1 MFDRSRRMLEILST
15 ARRYGLGEI
24 AGDAAP
30 TWLLGKPRS
39 FDEPLNVRLRL
50 ALEELGPVF
59 VKFGQTLSTR
69 RDLLPEGMAEELS
82 KLQDEVPPFEGAEAR
97 RLIESAYGHSLD
109 KFFEHF
115 ETEPM
120 AAASIAQVHSAR
132 LHAREGEAQG
142 REVVVKVLRPDVHER
157 IERDVAVLYRLA
169 GLAARFHPEAKRLR
183 PVEIVAEYDRI
194 ITDELDLMR
203 EGANASQLGRNWAGS
218 DLIVHPEIHF
228 DYSTETVLVMEHMY
242 GVPIDDVDTLKAAG
256 ADFKVLAE
264 RGVEIFFK
272 QVFRDNFFHA
282 DMHPGNI
289 LVQPEVPHRPRY
301 VGLDFGIVGSLTADD
316 QRYLAENFLAFFNQD
331 YRKIAELHVE
341 SGWMPA
347 DTSIEEFEGAI
358 RTVSEPIM
366 NKPLAE
372 ISFGLF
378 LVRLF
383 KIARRYRYQ
392 VQPQLVLLQK
402 TVLNVEGL
410 GRDLYPQLDLW
421 ATAKPV
427 LEEWM
432 RHRASPR
439 VAAERMRNQ
448 LPQIMDGLPGMAT
461 KLMKRVDEGTNPA
474 ARELERALTDITHE
488 LRSARRA
495 MRWTVVGTGLVVSG
509 VLLVIYPPAP
519 IWVGIV
525 GGLAG
530 LGCWVRASR
539 G

>member
-1 MFDRSRRMLEILST
+1 M
-15 ARRYGLGEI
+15 
-24 AGDAAP
+24 
-30 TWLLGKPRS
+30 
-39 FDEPLNVRLRL
+39 
-50 ALEELGPVF
+50 
-59 VKFGQTLSTR
+59 
-69 RDLLPEGMAEELS
+69 
-82 KLQDEVPPFEGAEAR
+82 
-97 RLIESAYGHSLD
+97 
-109 KFFEHF
+109 
-115 ETEPM
+115 
-120 AAASIAQVHSAR
+120 
-132 LHAREGEAQG
+132 
-142 REVVVKVLRPDVHER
+142 
-157 IERDVAVLYRLA
+157 
-169 GLAARFHPEAKRLR
+169 
-183 PVEIVAEYDRI
+183 AEYDRI
-194 ITDELDLMR
+194 INDELDLMR

-228 DYSTETVLVMEHMY
+228 DYSTETVLVMEYMR

-256 ADFKVLAE
+256 VDFKVLAE

-301 VGLDFGIVGSLTADD
+301 VGLDFGIVGSLTVDD

-331 YRKIAELHVE
+331 YRRIAELHVE

-432 RHRASPR
+432 HHRASPR
-439 VAAERMRNQ
+439 VAGERLKNQ
-448 LPQIMDGLPGMAT
+448 LPQIMDSLPRMVPT
-461 KLMKRVDEGTNPA
+461 LMKRLDEGTNPA
-474 ARELERALTDITHE
+474 ARELERALTDITRE

-509 VLLVIYPPAP
+509 VLLVIYPPVP
-519 IWVGIV
+519 LWVGIV

-530 LGCWVRASR
+530 LACWVQASR